1 MSGFFSKGII
11 EHGLVKKKISFHS
24 DDEYVMYVEIFMC
37 NVHKVW
43 DYYNKLFLAKVTM
56 PKLFECRMEDN
67 FCTIYQE
74 YIDGIS
80 LVEWISNNAIQSNL
94 KYHLIYF
101 DNLLKNQLRS
111 YYLDNRIRID
121 FNLNNFVVKDNI
133 LYLVDV
139 MPPIFIDRVVEA
151 KSKRYNRKI
160 AQLIEL
166 YTNINYQIISIIG
179 YWFLDCL
186 SDFSRLTE
194 PYRRESMN
202 DKLMKFIEHGNKYI
216 ELYNENISKI
226 SKSYIY
232 ENADNYF
239 IERVYFLYEYINQKI
254 EFNELVRLFN
264 IRMHPQRN

>member
-1 MSGFFSKGII
+1 MKSEENSMSGFFSKGII

-37 NVHKVW
+37 N
-43 DYYNKLFLAKVTM
+43 
-56 PKLFECRMEDN
+56 
-67 FCTIYQE
+67 
-74 YIDGIS
+74 
-80 LVEWISNNAIQSNL
+80 
-94 KYHLIYF
+94 
-101 DNLLKNQLRS
+101 LLENQLRS

-139 MPPIFIDRVVEA
+139 MPPIFIDRVVEE

-179 YWFLDCL
+179 YWFLDCV

-194 PYRRESMN
+194 PAVIEIWARALRINSICYFALGMIYVPRAVLNGCGDTGFSMIN
-202 DKLMKFIEHGNKYI
+202 GITEVACRIGYSNILTRIPAIGYWGIWFTTCATYVTTAIICCIRYFTGKWKDKVIK
-216 ELYNENISKI
+216 
-226 SKSYIY
+226 
-232 ENADNYF
+232 
-239 IERVYFLYEYINQKI
+239 
-254 EFNELVRLFN
+254 
-264 IRMHPQRN
+264 